1 MYKIEV
7 WSVRDHV
14 WQVVAKN
21 LTPDQAAAMWRRM
34 YNNGVNPRIVK
45 ETSS

>member
-7 WSVRDHV
+7 WSVRDHA
-14 WQVVAKN
+14 WKVVAEH
-21 LTPDQAAAMWRRM
+21 LTNEQVSAMWRRM

>member
-7 WSVRDHV
+7 WSVCDHT
-14 WQVVAKN
+14 WRVVAKN
-21 LTPDQAAAMWRRM
+21 LTPNEALAAWRRM

-45 ETSS
+45 ESTS